1 MTGATMFTSSPAR
14 VARLAL
20 VLFAAAMCGLSPTG
34 SACGQGRAAA
44 PPAESYDV
52 VFFGPRG
59 AVFLRILVES
69 GDKGVTAIR
78 RAYCGAVFRSLDKD
92 SSRQLEPTEAAEVPL
107 EAGGGAQRIGNDW
120 TRIDSAPQDGTLS
133 EDELFTY
140 LDERI
145 GPRFRIE
152 GKPPRLQQSV
162 NLHPRMDTNGDGYV
176 SRAEIEAGLSTLHSF
191 DFDDDQSLSVAEL
204 QPFPT
209 AILQAQRQ
217 QEASAPNVLPV
228 MELQTQEHRAQ
239 VAERLLSMYG
249 DAPAGEAGRPVSL
262 PLDKLAIGARA
273 ETEVDADG
281 DGRLAQ
287 AELAALLQQPR
298 PAVVASVQL
307 PRNRVTLPEKPG
319 PDPQLEVAPPKD
331 PRRVALVL
339 GGMELELRA
348 KYNAY
353 EAQDMASFYLQNFNM
368 ADGDKNKYLSEQ
380 EFATL
385 NVPNAVFASVDAN
398 GDGMVVRDEL
408 RAHMDL
414 YSRLS
419 QAALVLT
426 VSDDATTLFELL
438 DPDKDNRL
446 TPREFVE
453 GFAQTRRFDRNQ
465 DGRLAA
471 GEMVSQYGFEFAFA
485 TPEFFRNVSNPAM
498 AAQARMPRIRP
509 QTSGPTWFRKMDR
522 NQDGDLMWREFLGS
536 RQDFD
541 RIDADRN
548 GMIDLNEAI
557 GAGIVETK
565 TE

>member
-1 MTGATMFTSSPAR
+1 
-14 VARLAL
+14 
-20 VLFAAAMCGLSPTG
+20 MCGLSLTG
-34 SACGQGRAAA
+34 SACGQGRAAV

-59 AVFLRILVES
+59 AVFLRILVEG

-92 SSRQLEPTEAAEVPL
+92 ASRQLEPAEAAEVPL
-107 EAGGGAQRIGNDW
+107 EAGGGAQRIGDGW
-120 TRIDSAPQDGTLS
+120 TRLDSAPQDGTLS

-162 NLHPRMDTNGDGYV
+162 NLHPRLDTNGDGYV

-228 MELQTQEHRAQ
+228 MELQTQEQRAQ
-239 VAERLLSMYG
+239 VAERLMSMYG
-249 DAPAGEAGRPVSL
+249 DAPVGEAGRSPTL
-262 PLDKLAIGARA
+262 PLEKLALAARA
-273 ETEVDADG
+273 ETEVDAHR
-281 DGRLAQ
+281 DGRLAP
-287 AELAALLQQPR
+287 AELAALLEQPR

-307 PRNRVTLPEKPG
+307 PRNRVTLPERPAPG
-319 PDPQLEVAPPKD
+319 PQLEVATPKD
-331 PRRVALVL
+331 ALGRRVALVL

-353 EAQDMASFYLQNFNM
+353 EAQDLASFYLQNFNM

-414 YSRLS
+414 YSRLT

-453 GFAQTRRFDRNQ
+453 GFAQTRRFDRNR

-471 GEMVSQYGFEFAFA
+471 GEMVSKYGFEFAFA
-485 TPEFFRNVSNPAM
+485 TPEFFRNVSNQAM

-536 RQDFD
+536 REDFE

-548 GMIDLNEAI
+548 GMIDLNEAV
-557 GAGIVETK
+557 GAAIVETK